1 MSRFD
6 RFFPPFMYTFYTVAG
21 VVALLYGLWPLT
33 ILHAGMIL
41 GFWWICNRW
50 PLWAA
55 HTKDRR

>member
-33 ILHAGMIL
+33 ILHTGLIL

-50 PLWAA
+50 PL
-55 HTKDRR
+55 